1 MSMIFG
7 SQDDRLKKEGFMSFY
22 ERDGNDDR
30 IFHSGNMAFSN
41 NGRLYGESEGT
52 SFFNDNVINRCGDTY
67 FSGGKRYWRSGST
80 LFCSDGRRWYGDMS
94 GEDIRD
100 IISHDF

>member
-7 SQDDRLKKEGFMSFY
+7 SKDDRLQKEGSLSFY

-41 NGRLYGESEGT
+41 NGRLYGEGT
-52 SFFNDNVINRCGDTY
+52 SFFNDNAIKQCGNTS
-67 FSGGKRYWRSGST
+67 FSDGKRYWKSGST
-80 LFCSDGRRWYGDMS
+80 LFCSDGRRWYGDMT
-94 GEDIRD
+94 GDDIRD

>member
-1 MSMIFG
+1 MIFG
-7 SQDDRLKKEGFMSFY
+7 SQGDRIKKEGFLSFY
-22 ERDGNDDR
+22 ERDGKDDR
-30 IFHSGNMAFSN
+30 IFHSGN
-41 NGRLYGESEGT
+41 
-52 SFFNDNVINRCGDTY
+52 FFNDNVINRCGDTY